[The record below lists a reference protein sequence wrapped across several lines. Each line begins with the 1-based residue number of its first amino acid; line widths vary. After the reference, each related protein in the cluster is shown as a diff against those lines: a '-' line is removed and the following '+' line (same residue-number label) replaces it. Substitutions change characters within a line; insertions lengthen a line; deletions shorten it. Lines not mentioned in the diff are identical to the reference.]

1 MIMSSDPFRIEYDSN
16 NLNKQN
22 KSQECLYLVNYK
34 IFVSF
39 LCISFIFFI
48 ESENSKLKV
57 LHFRIY
63 FL

>member
-1 MIMSSDPFRIEYDSN
+1 MSSDPFRIEYDSN
-16 NLNKQN
+16 NLNKEN

-34 IFVSF
+34 IFFFMYVFYF
-39 LCISFIFFI
+39 LYFI

-57 LHFRIY
+57 LHVRIY

>member
-39 LCISFIFFI
+39 FYVFLLFSLFYRISEFKIKSSAF
-48 ESENSKLKV
+48 
-57 LHFRIY
+57 
-63 FL
+63 

>member
-39 LCISFIFFI
+39 FYVFLLFSLFY
-48 ESENSKLKV
+48 
-57 LHFRIY
+57 RI
-63 FL
+63 

>member
-16 NLNKQN
+16 NLNKEN

-34 IFVSF
+34 IFFFMYVFYF
-39 LCISFIFFI
+39 LYFI

-57 LHFRIY
+57 LHVRIY

>member
-48 ESENSKLKV
+48 L
-57 LHFRIY
+57 
-63 FL
+63 

>member
-22 KSQECLYLVNYK
+22 KSQECLYFVNYK

-39 LCISFIFFI
+39 LCMSFIFFI
-48 ESENSKLKV
+48 L
-57 LHFRIY
+57 
-63 FL
+63 